1 LGNTKSALDDRTR
14 HPKSWSLNV
23 WGGIVNNRI
32 VGPLNGERYTTF
44 LQDELNDLLDAIVPV
59 NERFRLWFQ
68 QDGVTSH
75 SSRIA
80 REELKLQFGENWI
93 GRGGPIP
100 WPARSPDLA
109 PPDFFVWAAIKERVF
124 RERPTTRDNM
134 KERLIAAFREF
145 IDLNVAGTVQ
155 ANFKRRLRLCIEQ
168 EGHHFEHLM

>member
-1 LGNTKSALDDRTR
+1 MSGEVLSTIGL
-14 HPKSWSLNV
+14 
-23 WGGIVNNRI
+23 WGRFFFEGL
-32 VGPLNGERYTTF
+32 LNGERYTT

-68 QDGVTSH
+68 QDGAPPH
-75 SSRIA
+75 FSRTV
-80 REELKLQFGENWI
+80 RENSQFGEHWI

-100 WPARSPDLA
+100 WRARSHDLT
-109 PPDFFVWAAIKERVF
+109 PPDFFLWGAIKERVF

-134 KERLIAAFREF
+134 RERLIAAFPKF
-145 IDLNVAGTVQ
+145 NDLNVAATVQ

>member
-23 WGGIVNNRI
+23 WGGIVDNRI

-44 LQDELNDLLDAIVPV
+44 LQGELNDLLDAIVPV

-68 QDGVTSH
+68 QDGVPSH

-100 WPARSPDLA
+100 WPARSPDLT

-134 KERLIAAFREF
+134 KERLIAAFREI